1 MNFSFDS
8 KNKKRCRFT
17 PLLLLVLA
25 LFPATGRALPSR
37 LVLAMDGIAYRDL
50 AVLQAGVIRTNF
62 WGKKIVLR
70 AFTADEGYFPVSRM
84 VSTFPSL
91 SDIAWTDIFG
101 DRPLPGYQ
109 RIYYS
114 AAANAEIF
122 NSGITTTMEY
132 ERQMDWQVESGFRR
146 GMGYLFPSHAYEYEV
161 GQMSQNFWNTAS
173 AGTNYYAYIRASDDA
188 QHLDRDI
195 FTMLCRL
202 DRELQEL
209 RARYRAREGRELQI
223 VMLSD
228 HGHNHAGR
236 GRRVAVRS
244 FLEQAGYHIAE
255 SIVNPKD
262 VILPDGGIENW
273 VEIHNAPA
281 ETEKL
286 AEQLC
291 QLEGADILAARLAN
305 QANHFLVM
313 NSKSERAVI
322 DWQPENNSF
331 RYTAERGDPLN
342 YLPVV
347 KILAGKNRLDDAGF
361 AAAADWLAATV
372 TNHYP
377 VALERIVRGLTR
389 NTLNP
394 ATILISLDN
403 RYVNAGWL
411 VQQGSRLVPCGSTHG
426 ALDDLCSD
434 GILLSNFKPTRD
446 TTTARVAA
454 QFENLP
460 GVKNFR
466 AEESG
471 AEWLVKNEQAA
482 VRIKRQSFDLDFAR
496 LPAAGIF
503 LRVWSPAL
511 MQLSGDVPLQMVV
524 EKADSFA
531 SARIRRSDPSPPA
544 IKPSRI
550 NFPAPV
556 LPSANGDCERIY
568 ALPSDLVLEPRTE
581 YKISGWI
588 SGRDETAP
596 LFAFNFRTGDDG
608 KPLAY

>member
-1 MNFSFDS
+1 MNFSPGF
-8 KNKKRCRFT
+8 KNKKCRWFT

-25 LFPATGRALPSR
+25 LFPVTVRALPSR
-37 LVLAMDGIAYRDL
+37 LVLAMDGIAYQDL
-50 AVLQAGVIRTNF
+50 AALQGGIVRTNF
-62 WGKKIVLR
+62 WGKKPVLR
-70 AFTADEGYFPVSRM
+70 AFTADEGYFPASRM

-161 GQMSQNFWNTAS
+161 GQMVQNFWNTAS
-173 AGTNYYAYIRASDDA
+173 TGTNYYAYIRASDDA

-195 FTMLCRL
+195 FAMLCRL
-202 DRELQEL
+202 DQELQAL

-236 GRRVAVRS
+236 GQRVEVRS
-244 FLEQAGYHIAE
+244 FLEQAGYRLAE
-255 SIVNPKD
+255 SIASSKD
-262 VILPDGGIENW
+262 VVLPDGGIENW
-273 VEIHNAPA
+273 VEIHNAPT

-286 AEQLC
+286 TEQLC
-291 QLEGADILAARLAN
+291 HLEGADILAARLAN
-305 QANHFLVM
+305 QTNRFLVM
-313 NSKSERAVI
+313 NSKSERAFI

-342 YLPVV
+342 YLPVK
-347 KILAGKNRLDDAGF
+347 KILSEKRQLDAAGF
-361 AAAADWLAATV
+361 SAAADWLAATL

-434 GILLSNFKPTRD
+434 GILLSNFTPTHD

-454 QFENLP
+454 QFENFP

-466 AEESG
+466 AEENG
-471 AEWLVKNEQAA
+471 AEWLVKSEQAA
-482 VRIKRQSFDLDFAR
+482 VRLRRQPFDTDFAR
-496 LPAAGIF
+496 LPEDGIF
-503 LRVWSPAL
+503 LRVWSPAFT
-511 MQLSGDVPLQMVV
+511 QLASKVPLQVAI
-524 EKADSFA
+524 EKADNFA
-531 SARIRRSDPSPPA
+531 STRIRRSDPQPLA

-550 NFPAPV
+550 NFSTPV
-556 LPSANGDCERIY
+556 LPSANGNCERIY
-568 ALPSDLVLEPRTE
+568 ALPSNLVLEPRTE
-581 YKISGWI
+581 CKISGWI
-588 SGRDETAP
+588 QGCQENTS
-596 LFAFNFRTGDDG
+596 LFVFKFRTGADG
-608 KPLAY
+608 RPLAY

>member
-1 MNFSFDS
+1 MNFSSSS
-8 KNKKRCRFT
+8 KNKKCHRFT

-25 LFPATGRALPSR
+25 LFPATSRALPAR

-50 AVLQAGVIRTNF
+50 AALQAGVVRTNF
-62 WGKKIVLR
+62 WGKKTVVR
-70 AFTADEGYFPVSRM
+70 AFTAEEGYFLVSRM

-114 AAANAEIF
+114 AAANAGIF
-122 NSGITTTMEY
+122 TSGITTTMEY

-146 GMGYLFPSHAYEYEV
+146 GMGYIFPLHAYEHEV
-161 GQMSQNFWNTAS
+161 RQMSQEFCNTAS

-195 FTMLCRL
+195 FVMLCRL
-202 DRELQEL
+202 DRELQTL

-236 GRRVAVRS
+236 GQRVEVRS
-244 FLEQAGYHIAE
+244 FLEQAGYRVGE
-255 SIVNPKD
+255 SIASPKD
-262 VILPDGGIENW
+262 VVLPDGGIENW
-273 VEIHNAPA
+273 VEIHNTPA

-286 AEQLC
+286 TEQLC
-291 QLEGADILAARLAN
+291 RLEGADILAARLAN
-305 QANHFLVM
+305 QTNRFLVM
-313 NSKSERAVI
+313 NSQSARAVI

-347 KILAGKNRLDDAGF
+347 EMLRRNHQLDADNF
-361 AAAADWLAATV
+361 AAATDWLAATL

-403 RYVNAGWL
+403 HYVNDSWL
-411 VQQGSRLVPCGSTHG
+411 THQGSRLVPCGSTHG
-426 ALDDLCSD
+426 GLDDLCSD
-434 GILLSNFKPTRD
+434 GILLSNFTPTRD

-454 QFENLP
+454 QFDNFP

-466 AEESG
+466 AEENG
-471 AEWLVKNEQAA
+471 AEWLVKSEQSA
-482 VRIKRQSFDLDFAR
+482 VHIKRQPFDTDFAG
-496 LPAAGIF
+496 LPDDEIV
-503 LRVWSPAL
+503 LRVWSPVFSRLA
-511 MQLSGDVPLQMVV
+511 GDVPLQAAI

-531 SARIRRSDPSPPA
+531 GTRIRHSDPPPPA
-544 IKPSRI
+544 IERSRI
-550 NFPAPV
+550 TFSAPV
-556 LPSANGDCERIY
+556 LPASSHDSERIY
-568 ALPSDLVLEPRTE
+568 ALSAGLVLEPRTE

-588 SGRDETAP
+588 PGHGEAAP
-596 LFAFNFRTGDDG
+596 LFVFNFRTDDDG